1 MRFVYMYFV
10 RLGFL
15 DGKPG
20 FHLAC
25 LMANYE
31 YMIGMLLRDK
41 LHRIASG
48 QVIPGL
54 TTDVSRSDPTSA
66 SD

>member
-1 MRFVYMYFV
+1 MMRFMYMYFL

-15 DGKPG
+15 DGRPG

-31 YMIGMLLRDK
+31 YMISVLFRDK
-41 LHRIASG
+41 LHRIAEG
-48 QVIPGL
+48 QEIPGL
-54 TTDVSRSDPTSA
+54 PVRKRT
-66 SD
+66 